1 MPAGARAE
9 GRSAERTYPDRR
21 GVFRAAFG
29 PNAGKEG
36 IFGASRG
43 RFDAMRRAAVL
54 LVLGA
59 GVAGLA
65 GTPAAAAPGEVFTTV
80 YSTAY
85 NGYTRAK
92 LGDGTF
98 KPETYAIGEG
108 KFEGGRMRDPSIDGF
123 PFLKLARLLA
133 PYLARA
139 NYLPTPGRDQTDL
152 LIVVHWGTT
161 IPYDDG
167 TYGNAVDGL
176 STALSNSQNLGDA
189 ADSGELTSALM
200 MIQMENRQRDMADA
214 RNAALLGYAPEM
226 NRRGEIHNFTGMDL
240 GYRDLVSDVEEDRY
254 YVILAAYDFRTAWKE
269 KKKKLL
275 WITRVS
281 ISVRGNRFDEQLEG
295 MIASAAQYFGRDT
308 PGLMRGFAPEGKVKI
323 GEPKV
328 IGIVPE
334 PRK

>member
-1 MPAGARAE
+1 MAGRHGPSLAGAGAADE
-9 GRSAERTYPDRR
+9 PNPDGGRP
-21 GVFRAAFG
+21 G
-29 PNAGKEG
+29 AGKER
-36 IFGASRG
+36 IFFAGRG
-43 RFDAMRRAAVL
+43 RLTAMRSVALRW
-54 LVLGA
+54 VLGA
-59 GVAGLA
+59 GLAGLA
-65 GTPAAAAPGEVFTTV
+65 GTPAAATPGEVLTTV

-92 LGDGTF
+92 QSDGTF
-98 KPETYAIGEG
+98 KPETYMIGEG

-152 LIVVHWGTT
+152 MIVVHWGTT

-167 TYGNAVDGL
+167 TYRDAVDGL
-176 STALSNSQNLGDA
+176 STAVSNSQNLGSA
-189 ADSGELTSALM
+189 ADSGELTGALM
-200 MIQMENRQRDMADA
+200 MIQMENRQRDLADA

-226 NRRGEIHNFTGMDL
+226 NRL
-240 GYRDLVSDVEEDRY
+240 GDMRWFSGIRTRYDDLVSDVEEDRY
-254 YVILAAYDFRTAWKE
+254 YVILAAYDFHEAWKAR
-269 KKKKLL
+269 KKKLL

-295 MIASAAQYFGRDT
+295 MLASAAQYFGRDT
-308 PGLMRGFAPEGKVKI
+308 PGLMRGYAPEGKVKI

-328 IGIVPE
+328 IGVVPE
-334 PRK
+334 PKK